1 MDNKEGIL
9 VKTQLNTASFFGIDK
24 TLILMRQS
32 KYYVSFL

>member
-1 MDNKEGIL
+1 MDNKEDIL
-9 VKTQLNTASFFGIDK
+9 VKTQINTASFCFVDK